1 MADINKK
8 TNAILKSCLRGQRLS
23 IKDAIFL
30 YQHASLSALVHAA
43 YTIKHRLYGKK
54 VFYIQNVH
62 VEPTNY
68 CVYKCKFCSFHKEP
82 YEQKFWQ
89 YDIETIINKISK
101 TPDTIKEIH
110 ITGGVHPHRDLNWY
124 LSLLQ
129 QLKKIRPHA
138 QIKAFT
144 AIEIHFMCKKSSI
157 TIKKGLS
164 LLKEAGLD
172 SLAGGGAEIF
182 NAEIRQQLCPEKGD
196 ASLWLNIHEEAH
208 SLGIVSNATML
219 YGHIETI
226 EHRIEHMGIL
236 RAMQDN
242 TGGFNC
248 FIPLKFRNQQNFLS
262 EIKELSLVEDIRL
275 FAISRLFFDNIPHI
289 KAYWPMIGR
298 EKALLLLNAGADDI
312 DGTIYDSTK
321 IYVMAGSEEQ
331 KPMITVEELKTLIK
345 SENFIPVER
354 DLFYKELM

>member
-1 MADINKK
+1 MTDTEKK
-8 TNAILKSCLRGQRLS
+8 TNAILKSCLRGRRLS
-23 IKDAIFL
+23 LKDAIFL
-30 YQHASLSALVHAA
+30 YHHASLSALVQAS
-43 YTIKHRLYGKK
+43 YKVKYSLYGKK

-68 CVYKCKFCSFHKEP
+68 CIYKCKFCSFHKEP
-82 YEQKFWQ
+82 DEQKFWQ
-89 YDIETIINKISK
+89 YDTETIIYKISK
-101 TPDTIKEIH
+101 TPDSIKEIH
-110 ITGGVHPHRDLNWY
+110 ITGGVHPHRDIDWY
-124 LSLLQ
+124 LHLLK
-129 QLKKIRPHA
+129 QLKKIRPNA

-144 AIEIHFMCKKSSI
+144 AIEIHFMCKKSNK
-157 TIKKGLS
+157 TISECLS

-172 SLAGGGAEIF
+172 ALAGGGAEIF
-182 NAEIRQQLCPEKGD
+182 NTQIRNQLCPEKGD

-208 SLGIVSNATML
+208 KLGIVSNATML

-262 EIKELSLVEDIRL
+262 EIKELPLVEDIRL

-298 EKALLLLNAGADDI
+298 DKALLLLNAGADDM